1 MTKEQYNLGCD
12 YVHDIELLNSIRNSQ
27 LKDHWVNFTTP
38 DGCDGSAYS
47 DVFID
52 DFEDWVQK
60 EKEKLEKLLE
70 EL

>member
-1 MTKEQYNLGCD
+1 MTKEQYELAQD
-12 YVHDIELLNSIRNSQ
+12 YRHDIELLNSIRDSQ

-47 DVFID
+47 EVFLD
-52 DFEDWVQK
+52 DFEEWVQK
-60 EKEKLEKLLE
+60 EKEKLVKLFE

>member
-1 MTKEQYNLGCD
+1 MTKEQYNLACD
-12 YVHDIELLNSIRNSQ
+12 YEHDIELLNSIRDSQ

-47 DVFID
+47 EVFLD
-52 DFEDWVQK
+52 DFEEWVQK
-60 EKEKLEKLLE
+60 EKEKLVKLFE

>member
-1 MTKEQYNLGCD
+1 MTKEQYTLAQD
-12 YVHDIELLNSIRNSQ
+12 YVHDIDLLDSIRNSQ

-47 DVFID
+47 EVFID
-52 DFEDWVQK
+52 DFEEWVQK

>member
-1 MTKEQYNLGCD
+1 MTKEQYTLAQD
-12 YVHDIELLNSIRNSQ
+12 YMHDIKLLDSIRKSQ

-47 DVFID
+47 EVFLD
-52 DFEDWVQK
+52 DFEEWVQK
-60 EKEKLEKLLE
+60 EKEKLEKLFE

>member
-1 MTKEQYNLGCD
+1 MTKEQYELAQD
-12 YVHDIELLNSIRNSQ
+12 YRHDIELLNSIRDSQ

-47 DVFID
+47 EVFLD
-52 DFEDWVQK
+52 DFEEWIQK
-60 EKEKLEKLLE
+60 EKEKLVKLFE

>member
-1 MTKEQYNLGCD
+1 MTKEQYTLAQD
-12 YVHDIELLNSIRNSQ
+12 YVHDIDLLDSIRNSQ

-47 DVFID
+47 DVFIE
-52 DFEDWVQK
+52 DFEEWVQK

>member
-1 MTKEQYNLGCD
+1 MTKEQYTLAQD
-12 YVHDIELLNSIRNSQ
+12 YMHDIELLDSIRDSQ

-47 DVFID
+47 EVFLE
-52 DFEDWVQK
+52 DFQEWVTK
-60 EKEKLEKLLE
+60 EMEKLAKLFE